1 MISTKEIYMEH
12 LTITRMMA
20 NTPYSIRL
28 TSKELEQA
36 YQIRHK
42 HYLKEDFCKAL
53 ASTSKNPACR
63 FHIDHLEEFPE
74 LVSWLYEHYE
84 HFNDANMTH
93 NDLIKLTL
101 NHLYRSSL
109 AADFFTKLAQITP
122 AICCGVEKNVEH
134 CERECSKYYRC
145 DNIASADERSKQW
158 ELLASLISM
167 HRSGTCSCKSANLI
181 PCIAHKY
188 LSGELDISKFF
199 HASKFD
205 K

>member
-1 MISTKEIYMEH
+1 MEH

-28 TSKELEQA
+28 TNQELEQA

-53 ASTSKNPACR
+53 TNLPKNPSCR
-63 FHIDHLEEFPE
+63 FRIAHLEEFPE
-74 LVSWLYEHYE
+74 LVSWLCEHYE
-84 HFNDANMTH
+84 HFNDANMAP
-93 NDLIKLTL
+93 NDLIRLTL

-109 AADFFTKLAQITP
+109 TAGFFTRLAQITP
-122 AICCGVEKNVEH
+122 AICCGTEKNVEH
-134 CERECSKYYRC
+134 CERECAKYYRC

-167 HRSGTCSCKSANLI
+167 HNSGICSCKSTNSK

-188 LSGELDISKFF
+188 LSGTLDISDFF
-199 HASKFD
+199 RTNKFD